1 MQLDIRLREVLVVN
15 KTIAVALGIGSVACL
30 IIAAFSMNAA
40 DRYEEIDSDTDTETR
55 EAFERRNA
63 IYLNL
68 GFGGVFGGIFLGLGA
83 LMTWQKSEEGSE

>member
-68 GFGGVFGGIFLGLGA
+68 GFGGGY
-83 LMTWQKSEEGSE
+83 SEEYFSDSAL